1 MFAKDAVP
9 EMAKLLSHAAVAIYL
24 ILVPL
29 VAVAFDA
36 FSGHDLARIAQV
48 VLALVCACAASLR
61 RKGEV
66 EVSSLAPPAIWVLLA
81 CLGFASMLNAATP
94 TVAAR
99 EFALFVGM
107 AAVTLIAARLCDAID
122 VPARLTS
129 VASAT
134 YASVILL
141 LVVVS
146 YLAGQPLNRS
156 EIFVG
161 YDNYRFFNHV
171 QTAALPLSVLAATV
185 APPRSWHRVV
195 AWFAATGGF
204 ALLFATV
211 GRGTLVGVF
220 IGALVIVAMFG
231 AKALPTLRNLGVAAG
246 GGLLAYGA
254 LFWLLPLL
262 LGAPRGLAD
271 GYYDARVGSIEMRLF
286 LWRIAL
292 SYIEQS
298 PWLGIGPMHY
308 AHHPTG
314 DAAHPH
320 NIYLQIAAEWGIPML
335 VVLLWLFAWLMRRL
349 ALAVRRCV
357 DPRERNCGIGLVLAG
372 VAIAVDGLFSGNF
385 VMPVS
390 QVWIALAV
398 GWAFAWVSAQERVEA
413 PPPARMQPFWNASR
427 LAAVALLMSQLW
439 LASSIWP
446 EVRDLDAVVKQTMDR
461 VPTATMNPRF
471 WSHGWF

>member
-1 MFAKDAVP
+1 M
-9 EMAKLLSHAAVAIYL
+9 AVAAYL
-24 ILVPL
+24 ICIPL
-29 VAVAFDA
+29 AGVATDRIG
-36 FSGHDLARIAQV
+36 GHDLARIAQV
-48 VLALVCACAASLR
+48 VLGLFCAWVVLR
-61 RKGEV
+61 RFKAGV
-66 EVSSLAPPAIWVLLA
+66 MRVPPAHLAVIALFA
-81 CLGFASMLNAATP
+81 CLAVAATLRAAIP
-94 TVAAR
+94 SMAAR
-99 EFALFVGM
+99 ELALLAGMMGM
-107 AAVTLIAARLCDAID
+107 ALVAAGMRDAIEE
-122 VPARLTS
+122 PARVAS
-129 VASAT
+129 VASAA
-134 YASVILL
+134 YVAVILM
-141 LVVVS
+141 LVVAG

-204 ALLFATV
+204 ALLFAV
-211 GRGTLVGVF
+211 MGRGTLVGVF
-220 IGALVIVAMFG
+220 IGALAVAAMFG
-231 AKALPTLRNLGVAAG
+231 AQALPTLRNLGAAAG

-262 LGAPRGLAD
+262 LGAPRGLVD
-271 GYYDARVGSIEMRLF
+271 GYYEARVGSIEMRLY

-335 VVLLWLFAWLMRRL
+335 VALLWLFAWLIRRL
-349 ALAVRRCV
+349 AVAVRGCA

-390 QVWIALAV
+390 QVWIAFAV
-398 GWAFAWVSAQERVEA
+398 GWALAWLGAQERVEA
-413 PPPARMQPFWNASR
+413 PCPAPMSPFWNASR
-427 LAAVALLMSQLW
+427 LVAVALLMSQLW
-439 LASSIWP
+439 LVASIWP
-446 EVRDLDAVVKQTMDR
+446 EARNLDAVIQQTTDR
-461 VPTATMNPRF
+461 FPAAAMNPRF

>member
-1 MFAKDAVP
+1 
-9 EMAKLLSHAAVAIYL
+9 
-24 ILVPL
+24 
-29 VAVAFDA
+29 VAVVAYLSFLPLAVVTFDRVG
-36 FSGHDLARIAQV
+36 GHDLARIAQI
-48 VLALVCACAASLR
+48 ALGALCASMALR
-61 RKGEV
+61 RSGTNLLRV
-66 EVSSLAPPAIWVLLA
+66 PPVHQAVLTLVA
-81 CLGFASMLNAATP
+81 CLAIASALHAAVP
-94 TVAAR
+94 SIAAR
-99 EFALFVGM
+99 EFALFASM
-107 AAVTLIAARLCDAID
+107 AATVLVAAGMREPIDEPARVASIAA
-122 VPARLTS
+122 
-129 VASAT
+129 AT
-134 YASVILL
+134 YVAVMLL
-141 LVVVS
+141 LVIAG

-204 ALLFATV
+204 ALLFAV
-211 GRGTLVGVF
+211 MGRGTLVGVF
-220 IGALVIVAMFG
+220 IGALAIAAMFG
-231 AKALPTLRNLGVAAG
+231 AQALPTLRNLGAAAG
-246 GGLLAYGA
+246 GGLLAYA
-254 LFWLLPLL
+254 AFFWLLPLL
-262 LGAPRGLAD
+262 LGAPPGLAE
-271 GYYDARVGSIEMRLF
+271 GYYDARVGSIEMRLY

-335 VVLLWLFAWLMRRL
+335 VALLWLFAWLIRRL
-349 ALAVRRCV
+349 AMAVRRCAE
-357 DPRERNCGIGLVLAG
+357 PRERNCGIGLVLAG

-390 QVWIALAV
+390 QVWIAFAV
-398 GWAFAWVSAQERVEA
+398 GWALAWVRAQERVEA
-413 PPPARMQPFWNASR
+413 PCPAPMTPFWNASR

-439 LASSIWP
+439 LVASIWP
-446 EVRDLDAVVKQTMDR
+446 EARHLDAVIQQTMDR
-461 VPTATMNPRF
+461 FPAATMNPRF

>member
-1 MFAKDAVP
+1 MGQ
-9 EMAKLLSHAAVAIYL
+9 
-24 ILVPL
+24 
-29 VAVAFDA
+29 VAVAAYLVIIPLAVVVTDRFG
-36 FSGHDLARIAQV
+36 GHDLARIGQV
-48 VLALVCACAASLR
+48 VLALICSALLLRRRESGHVRISLASLLTL
-61 RKGEV
+61 
-66 EVSSLAPPAIWVLLA
+66 SSLGALAIGATSHSAVP
-81 CLGFASMLNAATP
+81 SM
-94 TVAAR
+94 AAR
-99 EFALFVGM
+99 EFALFAGL
-107 AAVTLIAARLCDAID
+107 AAIALVVAMTRDPID
-122 VPARLTS
+122 IPARAAS
-129 VASAT
+129 IASAT
-134 YASVILL
+134 YVAVILL
-141 LVVVS
+141 LVVAS

-246 GGLLAYGA
+246 GGLLTYGA

-271 GYYDARVGSIEMRLF
+271 GYYDARVGSIEMRLY

-308 AHHPTG
+308 AHYPTG